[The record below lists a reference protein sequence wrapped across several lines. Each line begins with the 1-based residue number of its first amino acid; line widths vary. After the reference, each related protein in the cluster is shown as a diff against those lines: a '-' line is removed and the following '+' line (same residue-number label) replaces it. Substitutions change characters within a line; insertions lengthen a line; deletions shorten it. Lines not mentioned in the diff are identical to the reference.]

1 MNDYLF
7 AFIFAAYITGG
18 IFIVK
23 WMEEN
28 YFDVKYGRK
37 ASEKWSVWRTFVWP
51 FILPFACPK
60 IRKAKKQK
68 EEEMRQW
75 RAEKERKGLVESVV
89 IPNTVTKIEE
99 YAYQDYDNLKSVAIP
114 NSVTEICR
122 FAFPCRSMKHLFIP
136 ASVRKIDPEAFCY
149 KMELEVAPDNPSYE
163 MRGGHL
169 VAKKGKVLVIG
180 HPREPIPNTV
190 TKIGERAFNWCD
202 DEVEEV
208 VIPDSVTKIGKE
220 AFRACANLTKVVIPD
235 SVTEIDSGAFD
246 ECGSLGEIHLPA
258 SLRKLGMAFDD
269 GPYEGRD
276 IYVHFT
282 EPAQCQVEM
291 LDDESTG
298 WPANWNDRL
307 FVPKG
312 SCQAFEKAEPWCG
325 FETIQEFE

>member
-1 MNDYLF
+1 MNDIIF
-7 AFIFAAYITGG
+7 ALIFAAYITGG

-51 FILPFACPK
+51 FILPFVWPK

-169 VAKKGKVLVIG
+169 VAKKDNVLVIG
-180 HPREPIPNTV
+180 TPKEPIPNTV
-190 TKIGERAFNWCD
+190 AEIGERAFICS
-202 DEVEEV
+202 DELEEV
-208 VIPDSVTKIGKE
+208 IIPDSVKKIGDD
-220 AFRACANLTKVVIPD
+220 AFCACADLANVVIPN
-235 SVTEIDSGAFD
+235 SVIEIGSGAFD
-246 ECGSLGEIHLPA
+246 ECTSLTVVHLPA
-258 SLRKLGMAFDD
+258 SLRKLGLAFDD

-276 IYVHFT
+276 IYLHFT
-282 EPAQCQVEM
+282 DPAQCQVEM